1 MSVEFILG
9 RSGSGKTT
17 RCISSIIE
25 ELGDDTSDAPL
36 VLLVP
41 EQATYQAERTIL
53 TSSGVCGFSRL
64 KVLSFNRLEFLL
76 SGQAGGKDISRLGKE
91 MVVQKI
97 LRENRENLQ
106 VFKESAARAGLA
118 TELTSTII
126 ELHECDKSC
135 KDIEAL
141 IAELNKNDS
150 SRLAAMKFSDI
161 SLVLEQ
167 YLDFLDGNFLNPDI
181 QLTYAR
187 QKVAAAD
194 FLKGGKLWV
203 DGFASF
209 TIQQRA
215 LLAEMAMT
223 AGQTHIALCMDP
235 ERIDA
240 QNPKSENLDPA
251 GIFNLTEKTF
261 TELFEIIKE
270 CKLTISPPVILDKIY
285 RFANAPA
292 LKHLERNI
300 FTESPQPP
308 ISIGDN
314 ITLSYASGRRAE
326 VKHLASEI
334 NSLVRDKGLRFR
346 DIAVIAS
353 DISSYQHYID
363 ATFTDCGIEYFIDTP
378 KPMQQHP
385 VVELITSAL
394 SAATGGFSSSD
405 IFAYLKTQL
414 ADITA
419 AERDQLENYCL
430 AFGVE
435 GQVWLSGRDWSFAAG
450 DDNRYDQALINII
463 RRRVTAPLIKLKD
476 TLPADGIITANEFT
490 SCIFELLK
498 ELNVQAKIEGWV
510 ESGQNDPA
518 AHQQLFHKLVEI
530 FDELTDVFADDKLDV
545 EELISILQ
553 NAFSSLTLKLIPQKL
568 DQVLVGSIDRSR
580 HPELKAVFLIG
591 TTQRQFPAAVSMD
604 AILTDEDRAFAGEND
619 FMLAERIAEQLAARQ
634 YLAYIA
640 FTRPSEYLF
649 ISSPLTDDDGKQ
661 ILPSPFLN
669 NLRNLFTDLK
679 PIYVSNENASIENVR
694 SVNELTDLLCEK
706 LAADKLDKE
715 PELQGLVDSLC
726 ADLEL
731 AGAGGLIKRSLNYRN
746 CASLDGDRWPGLGDT
761 LRCSTS
767 RLKSF
772 ATCPYQ
778 HFAKYILKLKD
789 RDVLGFEPMD
799 IGNFYH
805 KVLEGVAKDLKT
817 QGKDFGTAED
827 DELKQTCI
835 RQTQKVIEKD
845 VSINIFL
852 KRGHHNKF
860 IIEAASEVLL
870 DCVVDLGKLSRAG
883 CFRQKCAEAKF
894 GMDDSDPTQLVMPLS
909 GGGSVILRGIIDRID
924 IADIDGQ
931 KAAVVYDYKRRETSV
946 AWDKLY
952 NGLDMQLGVYMIAAK
967 NIVIDGKK
975 PDISVGAFYLP
986 VESPGPRKENKYARK
1001 AKGIFN
1007 GELYEHLSTNAA
1019 AGWNEFY
1026 NFFIGKD
1033 AEPYGNYGNSGAL
1046 RPEEFDNLLKFV
1058 EDKITALAEEI
1069 LSGKIDISPF
1079 RLSGQVPCDYCDFKK
1094 LCRFDIHFNEYN
1106 ELQPMKKDGLIN
1118 SLGGVDA

>member
-25 ELGDDTSDAPL
+25 ELGNDASDAPL

-53 TSSGVCGFSRL
+53 TTSGVRGFSRL

-76 SGQAGGKDISRLGKE
+76 SGQGGGKDISRLGKE

-97 LRENRENLQ
+97 LRENRDSLQ

-141 IAELNKNDS
+141 IGELNKNDS
-150 SRLAAMKFSDI
+150 GRLAAMKFSDI
-161 SLVLEQ
+161 SLVLAK
-167 YLDFLDGNFLNPDI
+167 YLDFLDGGFTNPDI
-181 QLTYAR
+181 LLTHAR

-194 FLKGGKLWV
+194 FLKDGKLWV
-203 DGFASF
+203 DGFSSF

-223 AGQTHIALCMDP
+223 AGQTHIALCLDP
-235 ERIDA
+235 ERIDV
-240 QNPKSENLDPA
+240 QNLKVENLDPA
-251 GIFNLTEKTF
+251 SIFNLTEKTF
-261 TELFEIIKE
+261 VELVDIFKE
-270 CKLTISPPVILDKIY
+270 CKLAISPPVILDKIY
-285 RFANAPA
+285 RFANAFS
-292 LKHLERNI
+292 LEHLERNI
-300 FTESPQPP
+300 FSDSPQPP
-308 ISIGDN
+308 ISAGDN
-314 ITLSYASGRRAE
+314 ITFSYASNRRAE
-326 VKHLASEI
+326 VRHLAAEI
-334 NSLVRDKGLRFR
+334 NSLVRDKGFRFR

-353 DISSYQHYID
+353 DISAYQHYID
-363 ATFTDCGIEYFIDTP
+363 ATFKDCGIEYFIDTP

-414 ADITA
+414 AGITA

-430 AFGVE
+430 AFGVDGYLWFSE
-435 GQVWLSGRDWSFAAG
+435 RDWSFAAV
-450 DDNRYDQALINII
+450 DDSRYNQALIDKL
-463 RRRVTAPLIKLKD
+463 RRRIVAPLIKLKD
-476 TLPADGIITANEFT
+476 SLPDGGVVTAVEFT
-490 SCIFELLK
+490 SCIFDLLK
-498 ELNVQAKIEGWV
+498 ELKVQGKIEDWI
-510 ESGQNDPA
+510 ETGQNDPA
-518 AHQQLFHKLVEI
+518 AHEQLFQKLVEI
-530 FDELTDVFADDKLDV
+530 FDELTDVFGDDEMGV
-545 EELISILQ
+545 EELMAILQ
-553 NAFSSLTLKLIPQKL
+553 NAFTNLTLKLIPQKL

-591 TTQRQFPAAVSMD
+591 TTQRQFPASISMD
-604 AILTDEDRAFAGEND
+604 TILTDEDREFAGEND
-619 FMLAERIAEQLAARQ
+619 FMLAERVGEQLAARQ

-649 ISSPLTDDDGKQ
+649 ISSPLSDEDGKQ

-669 NLRNLFTDLK
+669 NLRNLFRDLQ
-679 PIYVSNENASIENVR
+679 PVYVSSENAAIENVR

-706 LAADKLDKE
+706 LAADQFDKD
-715 PELQGLVDSLC
+715 PELVGLVDCLC
-726 ADLEL
+726 EDSEL
-731 AGAGGLIKRSLNYRN
+731 AAAGGLVRRSLSYNN
-746 CASLDGDRWPGLGDT
+746 AAVLDGERWAGMGDS

-778 HFAKYILKLKD
+778 HFAKYILKLRD

-805 KVLEGVAKDLKT
+805 SVLEWVTNDLKT
-817 QGKDFGTAED
+817 QGKDFATADD
-827 DELKQTCI
+827 DELKKVCM
-835 RQTQKVIEKD
+835 RQTQKVIEED
-845 VSINIFL
+845 VSISIFL

-860 IIEAASEVLL
+860 IIESASEILI
-870 DCVVDLGKLSRAG
+870 DCVVDLGKISRAG
-883 CFRQKCAEAKF
+883 TFRQKCAEAKF
-894 GMDDSDPTQLVMPLS
+894 GMDENDPTQLVMPLA

-924 IADIDGQ
+924 IAKIDGQ
-931 KAAVVYDYKRRETSV
+931 KAAVVYDYKRRDTSV

-952 NGLDMQLGVYMIAAK
+952 NGLDLQLGVYMIAAK
-967 NIVIDGKK
+967 NIVIDGQK
-975 PDISVGAFYLP
+975 PDVSVGAFYLP
-986 VESPGPRKENKYARK
+986 VESPGARKENKFARK

-1007 GELYEHLSTNAA
+1007 GELYEHLNTNAA
-1019 AGWNEFY
+1019 GGWNEFY

-1033 AEPYGNYGNSGAL
+1033 AEPYGNYSNSGAL

-1058 EDKITALAEEI
+1058 EGKITLLAEEI
-1069 LSGKIDISPF
+1069 LSGKIEILPYRS
-1079 RLSGQVPCDYCDFKK
+1079 SGQVPCDYCDFKK
-1094 LCRFDIHFNEYN
+1094 LCRFDVHFNDYN
-1106 ELQPMKKDGLIN
+1106 ELQPMKKDGLVD
-1118 SLGGVDA
+1118 SLGGADV